1 MAKDASIEIVQEVN
15 IHPNADRLDLAKVLG
30 FQCVTQKG
38 LYQGGEKI
46 VYIRPDAVL
55 PQTEWAQSYRVHSP
69 DRIRAVQLR
78 SKWSEGIIVPFNLLP
93 GETCQAIE
101 SLPVGTDVSALL
113 GITHWEAPAPQDPH
127 AKSSVLP
134 FGIRKTEETRFEEI
148 SNELPYGQIVD
159 IQLKIDG
166 TSTTYYY
173 KIDTKEFGVL
183 AREQEMKLEIENKYT
198 DPIKKYDIQNKLTQF
213 CEQNQ
218 ISLALRGEL
227 YGTGILSSKNNPHS
241 KLEKD
246 WAMFAVYLIDSREY
260 ANKGHQY
267 YFKTVASLLQLPIA
281 SMIEENVILTPEIVN
296 QYSSDLKKLNDQ
308 PFEGVVVKHANG
320 SFKIINKDYDSR
332 K

>member
-1 MAKDASIEIVQEVN
+1 MAKDASIEIIQEVN
-15 IHPNADRLDLAKVLG
+15 HHPNADRLDLVKVLG

-46 VYIRPDAVL
+46 VYIRPDSLL
-55 PQTEWAQSYRVHSP
+55 PIAAWTESYRIHSP

-78 SKWSEGIIVPFNLLP
+78 SKWSEGIIVPFDLLP
-93 GETCQAIE
+93 GEIRQQIE
-101 SLPVGTDVSALL
+101 TLSVGTNVSEIL
-113 GITHWEAPAPQDPH
+113 GVTHWEPPAPQDPH

-148 SNELPYGQIVD
+148 SNELPFGQIVD
-159 IQLKIDG
+159 VQLKIDG
-166 TSTTYYY
+166 TSATYYY
-173 KIDTKEFGVL
+173 KYDTKEFGVT
-183 AREQEMKLEIENKYT
+183 AREQEMKLDIENKYT
-198 DPIKKYDIQNKLTQF
+198 DPIRKHDIRNKLIDF
-213 CEQNQ
+213 CEKNQ

-246 WAMFAVYLIDSREY
+246 WALFAVYMIDTREY

-267 YFKTVASLLQLPIA
+267 YFKTLASILNLPIA
-281 SMIEENVILTPEIVN
+281 PMVEENVILTPELVN
-296 QYSSDLKKLNDQ
+296 KYSSELKKLNDQ
-308 PFEGVVVKHANG
+308 SFEGVVVKHSNG
-320 SFKIINKDYDSR
+320 SFKIINKEYDSR